1 MKVKVTGESE
11 VDTFRVVFLGREL
24 EEAHTDY
31 NKRKND
37 IVRKLYF
44 IYKEEGLTRAYKNW
58 LKQAAEFILESDMK

>member
-24 EEAHTDY
+24 EDAYSDY
-31 NKRKND
+31 TKRKNN
-37 IVRKLYF
+37 IISKLYF
-44 IYKEEGLTRAYKNW
+44 IYKEDGLPIAYKKW